1 MFRAATNQ
9 VTTTRGPQK
18 GHLQNS
24 SKQKTGQDGRNI
36 KELTTSLNAVQFVEN
51 VPEDEQ
57 LPGEMAENDQTCLV
71 GEQKCR
77 QAATTKHM
85 TTRQVWVNC
94 AN

>member
-51 VPEDEQ
+51 APEDEQ
-57 LPGEMAENDQTCLV
+57 LPGEMAERAAEAASPETIKRVLLV
-71 GEQKCR
+71 SRSVDR
-77 QAATTKHM
+77 Q
-85 TTRQVWVNC
+85 RRRSI
-94 AN
+94 

>member
-57 LPGEMAENDQTCLV
+57 LPGEMAERAAEAASPETIKRVLLV
-71 GEQKCR
+71 SRSVDR
-77 QAATTKHM
+77 Q
-85 TTRQVWVNC
+85 RRRSI
-94 AN
+94 